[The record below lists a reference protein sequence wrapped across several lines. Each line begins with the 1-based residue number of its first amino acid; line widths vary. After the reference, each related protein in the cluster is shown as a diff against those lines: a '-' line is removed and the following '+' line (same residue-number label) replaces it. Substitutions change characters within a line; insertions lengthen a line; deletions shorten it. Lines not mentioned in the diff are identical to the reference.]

1 MRFQLQMSSYPGALR
16 TGCGLSASD
25 IGQSIS
31 LVRHEMSNY
40 WRGLKTKKM
49 KKPFGHCSRFME
61 SVRKSLPAFS
71 SSPTDGRISFP
82 SIHGRGDSF
91 RILSRGGSLFF
102 SPYGGIAQQHL
113 FYANAERLDCIGKQ
127 LHSFQDDMV
136 YFWQIRSLAYEY
148 QYRIYHRSTIWK
160 REGPRS
166 EKSSEKELDIPFYDK
181 ELIAISARK
190 AA

>member
-1 MRFQLQMSSYPGALR
+1 MEKRLPRIIMRFQPQMSSYPGALR

-82 SIHGRGDSF
+82 STRGPEEFLRTIIPERIPHSF
-91 RILSRGGSLFF
+91 PRTEELPSSIFF
-102 SPYGGIAQQHL
+102 MRSE
-113 FYANAERLDCIGKQ
+113 ERLARIGRW
-127 LHSFQDDMV
+127 LYLLFV
-136 YFWQIRSLAYEY
+136 L
-148 QYRIYHRSTIWK
+148 IWYTAG
-160 REGPRS
+160 R
-166 EKSSEKELDIPFYDK
+166 
-181 ELIAISARK
+181 
-190 AA
+190 